1 MGNLDIKR
9 KAKSNTDL
17 RKLQS
22 TNDFNKT
29 KSLRFSDKG
38 FLEVKQQ
45 SVSSDY
51 FSKVLNQESAISEI
65 AEAAFTEEVLPNE
78 QQYAGIPVYTDQVG
92 YKEEPTN
99 VPQTKARKRWHFRK
113 TYILFPFITAVLV
126 IGIFLGSRYA
136 WFAGSIS
143 SADNTSAASVSN
155 NVGAVLGESIPA
167 LKVLDQSN
175 LADAIRQ
182 NRRVNILM
190 LGYGGSGHSGG
201 YLTDSIM
208 VLSLDFA
215 TNKVTMT
222 SVPRDLWVE
231 VPTDGNDGSYW
242 KINAAYELGLDQKQ
256 YPNKLPQFTGN
267 NGGGNEAKYVISQV
281 LGIPIDYYVAVDF
294 DGFKQVV
301 DSVGGVDINVP
312 DAFTD
317 YSYPNGDQNTSGAD
331 CNATVLSAAD
341 QAGCRYLTLH
351 FDAGLQHMDGD
362 RALEYSRSR
371 HAGGSEGS
379 DFARSRRQQQII
391 TAVEEKALQSGSIS
405 KISDLMDAIQG
416 HVYTDLS
423 LAEMKDLADYI
434 TKQVNLDQANHGQ
447 LTDAGNSLLYSTYS
461 DDKQWILLP
470 NAGKGDYTQIHE
482 YIYDLLNDIV
492 YQKAPV
498 QTVTPNPKTSA
509 AITKSSTATQ
519 AENISAEQEAN
530 TSSQ

>member
-9 KAKSNTDL
+9 KTKSNTDL
-17 RKLQS
+17 RGFQS

-29 KSLRFSDKG
+29 KSLRFSDTG
-38 FLEVKQQ
+38 FIRIQEQK
-45 SVSSDY
+45 SVSADY
-51 FSKVLNQESAISEI
+51 FSKVLNQELAVPEMIEVTAI
-65 AEAAFTEEVLPNE
+65 EETISNG
-78 QQYAGIPVYTDQVG
+78 QQYSDVPVYTEQAV
-92 YKEEPTN
+92 YQEEFTN
-99 VPQTKARKRWHFRK
+99 VLKAKTHKNWHFRK
-113 TYILFPFITAVLV
+113 AYILFPFITVVLI

-182 NRRVNILM
+182 NRRINILM

-215 TNKVTMT
+215 TNKVTMI

-242 KINAAYELGLDQKQ
+242 KINAAYELGLDQKD
-256 YPNKLPQFTGN
+256 YPNKLPQFTGS
-267 NGGGNEAKYVISQV
+267 NGGGNEAKDVISQV
-281 LGIPIDYYVAVDF
+281 LGISIDYYISVDF

-317 YSYPNGDQNTSGAD
+317 YSYPNGDQNTSGED

-371 HAGGSEGS
+371 HASGSEGS

-391 TAVEEKALQSGSIS
+391 TAVEEKALQLGSID
-405 KISDLMDAIQG
+405 KISNLLNAIQG

-423 LAEMKDLADYI
+423 LAEIKDLGDYL

-447 LTDAGNSLLYSTYS
+447 LTDAANSLLYSTYS

-470 NAGKGDYTQIHE
+470 NAGKDDYTQIHE
-482 YIYDLLNDIV
+482 YIYDLLNDIT
-492 YQKAPV
+492 YQKAPT
-498 QTVTPNPKTSA
+498 QTVSA
-509 AITKSSTATQ
+509 QSK
-519 AENISAEQEAN
+519 
-530 TSSQ
+530 